1 MKPKILSEAFL
12 FHLQWK
18 IQLRDFIDGKGDFD
32 VAEISPKGCSF
43 GKWLCS
49 AEIRQNASTLEIQ
62 ELVSTHDDLHE
73 TAKRAYDLKIL
84 GQDNAARQE
93 LGKIVKSSIKLC
105 SLLNAMNIIT
115 DNQSL
120 TFTGIP

>member
-1 MKPKILSEAFL
+1 MKPTSLPEAFL

-18 IQLRDFIDGKGDFD
+18 AQLRDFIDGKGDFD
-32 VAEISPKGCSF
+32 VAEISPEGCSF

-49 AEIRQNASTLEIQ
+49 GEIRQNASTLEIQ

-73 TAKRAYDLKIL
+73 TAQRAYDLKIL

-93 LGKIVKSSIKLC
+93 LGKIVKSSMKLY

-115 DNQSL
+115 DNQGFIL
-120 TFTGIP
+120 R